1 MSPKSPAPTTDEKF
15 VRALYAEHGV
25 VLQRYVAG
33 IVRDRQAAEDIV
45 QETMLRAWRRAGP
58 LTRDGRPLRPWLVRT
73 AHNLAIDRLRR
84 ISAGREVVGPDAFAG
99 IAGAD
104 DMDRALDS
112 LQVEDALRQLSPEH
126 RDVLVET
133 YFRGHSVAEAAT
145 RLGIPPGTVK
155 SRSYYALRALRLIL
169 EEQGWEPR

>member
-1 MSPKSPAPTTDEKF
+1 MSPKSPARATDDRF
-15 VRALYAEHGV
+15 VRVLYAEHGAAV
-25 VLQRYVAG
+25 QRYVAG

-58 LTRDGRPLRPWLVRT
+58 LTRDGRPLRPWLLRT

-84 ISAGREVVGPDAFAG
+84 VNLDREVAGPDAFAG

-104 DMDRALDS
+104 DIDRALDS
-112 LQVEDALRQLSPEH
+112 LQVESALRQLSTEH
-126 RDVLVET
+126 REVLVET
-133 YFRGHSVAEAAT
+133 YFRGHSVAEAAK

-169 EEQGWEPR
+169 EEQGWESR